1 MNKVPLPTGRPYIM
15 KSTKSCKLMQTAFS
29 CDVQPPNHWCLPIRG
44 DRKVAQP
51 APDIIWVLG
60 MSAAFSDARM
70 MNSFLHVWWDA
81 MTQWRERAHETGYR
95 RHGTGQPAEM
105 HPRTHRGE
113 VRQEWDAKQR
123 VATDISCTSEK
134 LTSTGGLE
142 RVHYRKA
149 PPACVLLAKWGD
161 TVFINPIEMYWIAIK
176 YFNMGSMILR
186 SPCFMFAFLFPRFL
200 SKDNRL
206 SLSYKTAV
214 INRNFL
220 ETPTP
225 YRNNS
230 VKWSITNRV
239 RWRNRHFS
247 RNGLQTKF
255 AYKYLKTKLYLN
267 PEPTLS

>member
-1 MNKVPLPTGRPYIM
+1 MTNLKPKRFLSTLSSPIFLYKTLLLLTPKLTLNFPPVFMNKVPLPTGRPYIM

-113 VRQEWDAKQR
+113 VR
-123 VATDISCTSEK
+123 
-134 LTSTGGLE
+134 
-142 RVHYRKA
+142 
-149 PPACVLLAKWGD
+149 
-161 TVFINPIEMYWIAIK
+161 
-176 YFNMGSMILR
+176 
-186 SPCFMFAFLFPRFL
+186 
-200 SKDNRL
+200 
-206 SLSYKTAV
+206 
-214 INRNFL
+214 
-220 ETPTP
+220 
-225 YRNNS
+225 
-230 VKWSITNRV
+230 
-239 RWRNRHFS
+239 
-247 RNGLQTKF
+247 
-255 AYKYLKTKLYLN
+255 
-267 PEPTLS
+267 